1 MKTINSLSFL
11 LSQYTFHDKVQRKKI
26 HVNVIVDMIRSIKFS
41 KCFFDT
47 FIPKKSCYDHITEA
61 IVYNVLIYFSYHR

>member
-47 FIPKKSCYDHITEA
+47 FYLKNHATTISPRLLHIM
-61 IVYNVLIYFSYHR
+61 Y